1 MKDGSGALY
10 CFVPQGKTIKAGT
23 HSLTQSCEEVRRSN
37 LKGHAQNI
45 RLFKPLI
52 LSNNGIK
59 FNPEGSGLKT
69 WMACKNFI
77 ILQSEFIM

>member
-1 MKDGSGALY
+1 M
-10 CFVPQGKTIKAGT
+10 Q
-23 HSLTQSCEEVRRSN
+23 SLPRSVIAKRNDEAIPSPKRHCEEVRRSN